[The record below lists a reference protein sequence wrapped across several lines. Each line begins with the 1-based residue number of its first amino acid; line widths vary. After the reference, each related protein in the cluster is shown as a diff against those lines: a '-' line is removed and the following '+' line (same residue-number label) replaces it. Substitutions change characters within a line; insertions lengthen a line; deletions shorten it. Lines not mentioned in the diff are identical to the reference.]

1 MQAHSSVIKPVWE
14 TTVKGKYK
22 RYSSINV
29 VLEFCLMQYD
39 INLFCIANEVNE
51 ITLFQVN

>member
-29 VLEFCLMQYD
+29 VLEFCEMQYD
-39 INLFCIANEVNE
+39 LNLFCIANEVNE

>member
-1 MQAHSSVIKPVWE
+1 MQAHSSVIKPVRE

-22 RYSSINV
+22 RYREINV
-29 VLEFCLMQYD
+29 VLKFCEMQYD
-39 INLFCIANEVNE
+39 FNLFCIANEVNE